1 MPGVTG
7 LLHVS
12 EISHRRIRDVHQ
24 EFKLGQMIDVKL
36 LALDRDNKMKLSHKA
51 LEANSNPEEH

>member
-12 EISHRRIRDVHQ
+12 EISNRRIRDVRQ
-24 EFKLGQMIDVKL
+24 EYKLGQMIDVKV
-36 LALDRDNKMKLSHKA
+36 LALDRDNKMKLSHKV
-51 LEANSNPEEH
+51 LENQPRDGES

>member
-12 EISHRRIRDVHQ
+12 EISQRRIRDVRQ
-24 EFKLGQMIDVKL
+24 DYKLGDMIEVKVMS
-36 LALDRDNKMKLSHKA
+36 LDRDNKMKLSHKV
-51 LEANSNPEEH
+51 LENSPRDGE